1 MRWIQLRDG
10 RMYTFASDI
19 QKRAETLGYKVPCES
34 DGTRHPGTDC
44 NAKMRTVV
52 KSLSMR
58 RAFGID
64 KMSVVDV
71 RVEDG
76 RHSVAFMGWL
86 IDRGVITD
94 AYLKIGTLQLYSVEA
109 ANALI
114 CVMLQTNEE
123 ALVRN
128 GDDPNSVLKY
138 PNFVKVREHN
148 FEKKRNRP
156 IVSLFKK

>member
-1 MRWIQLRDG
+1 MRWIKLRDG
-10 RMYTFASDI
+10 QIYTFAADI
-19 QKRAETLGYKVPCES
+19 QKRAETLGYRVPCEA

-52 KSLSMR
+52 KSLSLR
-58 RAFGID
+58 KAFGINN
-64 KMSVVDV
+64 MSVVDV

-76 RHSVAFMGWL
+76 RHNVAFMSWL
-86 IDRGVITD
+86 VYKGVITD
-94 AYLKIGTLQLYSVEA
+94 AYLKIGTLQLYSLQA

-123 ALVRN
+123 DLVRE
-128 GDDPNSVLKY
+128 GDDPNVILTY
-138 PNFVKVREHN
+138 PNFVKLREHN